1 MFIATSLT
9 IAKTRMQPK
18 QPSVDDW
25 TEMLYIHTMEYY
37 SAIKR
42 NKIQPF
48 GATRM
53 NLEFIILTKVTLKR
67 KTNIT

>member
-9 IAKTRMQPK
+9 IAKTWMQPK
-18 QPSVDDW
+18 RPSVGDW
-25 TEMLYIHTMEYY
+25 TEMLYLHTVEYY

-53 NLEFIILTKVTLKR
+53 NLEFIILTKATLKR
-67 KTNIT
+67 KTNTT